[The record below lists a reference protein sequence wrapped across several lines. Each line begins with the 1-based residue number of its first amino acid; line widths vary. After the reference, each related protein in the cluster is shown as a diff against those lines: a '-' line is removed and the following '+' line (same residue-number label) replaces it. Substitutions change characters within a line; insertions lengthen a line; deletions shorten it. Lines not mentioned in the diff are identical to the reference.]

1 MFMQPPAR
9 FAPAETAPSVS
20 GLLGPTLVET
30 ETGWRPAAT
39 LARGDRLYSF
49 DGGLRRVV
57 ALGHDW
63 LMPGSTDIVH
73 LPGGLLGAM
82 DDVQL
87 LPMQRLLVDTW
98 SSLPDA
104 VVALVPARAADVI
117 GASICPLNA
126 PIEVVTPVFEDEEA
140 IYASGG
146 LLLHCPGIESGT
158 TRAEAGFFPVLDL
171 DRARLIL
178 SGRENG

>member
-9 FAPAETAPSVS
+9 FAPAEAAPSVF

-30 ETGWRPAAT
+30 ETGWRPAASI
-39 LARGDRLYSF
+39 ARGDRLYSF

-57 ALGHDW
+57 ALGQDW
-63 LMPGSTDIVH
+63 LMPRSTDIVH

-98 SSLPDA
+98 ASLPDA

-117 GASICPLNA
+117 GASLRPLNA
-126 PIEVVTPVFEDEEA
+126 PIEVVTPVFEDEEI

-146 LLLHCPGIESGT
+146 LLLHCPGIGSGAT
-158 TRAEAGFFPVLDL
+158 PVYGGFFPCLDL
-171 DRARLIL
+171 DRARMVL
-178 SGRENG
+178 SAR

>member
-9 FAPAETAPSVS
+9 FAPAEAAPSVF
-20 GLLGPTLVET
+20 GLLGPTLIET
-30 ETGWRPAAT
+30 ETGWRPAST

-57 ALGHDW
+57 ALGHEW
-63 LMPGSTDIVH
+63 LMPGTTDIVH

-98 SSLPDA
+98 TSLPDV

-117 GASICPLNA
+117 GASLRPLTA

-146 LLLHCPGIESGT
+146 LLVHCPGIRSG
-158 TRAEAGFFPVLDL
+158 AKPVEDGFFPCLDL
-171 DRARLIL
+171 DRARMVLL
-178 SGRENG
+178 ARDNS